1 MLFAINSCVN
11 DASSEFLM
19 SNRFFSEKPNSGLI
33 HQKCLQKNLEI
44 GDHNGKGASFPRGVV
59 IHTYNS
65 YFEWL
70 NFHQWQIEIFC
81 DAVCLDVCHIN
92 NGQSNIEFGHLF
104 FKPLFFW
111 IGIWLKLKQLKPRT
125 TLTIYFEGI
134 VHFHFPRRSLAKHGV
149 HLQEFAKVEIPRI
162 VGGKSLANSFSKWV
176 LLKKLPV
183 LSCFIWT
190 KYHTAESYL
199 CIV

>member
-1 MLFAINSCVN
+1 MLFAINSSVN

-33 HQKCLQKNLEI
+33 HQKCLLKNLEI
-44 GDHNGKGASFPRGVV
+44 GDHNGKGASFPRGVWFIPITV
-59 IHTYNS
+59 TLSDSIFISDRWYFLWRCLFGCVS
-65 YFEWL
+65 YK
-70 NFHQWQIEIFC
+70 QWAKQYRIWTP
-81 DAVCLDVCHIN
+81 
-92 NGQSNIEFGHLF
+92 F

-183 LSCFIWT
+183 
-190 KYHTAESYL
+190 
-199 CIV
+199 